1 MLSDEFQVEH
11 SRLKIQSSE
20 LFVKPLLRV
29 LKYLRP
35 YRLLAITTLIC
46 AGVTTA
52 LELVPPWLVKIV
64 IDDVIQSSRPELLP
78 WTIVGFLVAYGVKN
92 LFASLRIRLNNTLE
106 QRVVHDLRAQ
116 VFAALQRLS
125 VSYFESRSTGE
136 IMSRVNSDTEHVERI
151 FVDGLEGLLTAS
163 LTLVGITIM
172 LFTLNWKLAALS
184 LIPIP
189 ILVLSAS
196 AFTKRVHRYYHAIRR
211 NAAELNAYLQD
222 ALSGIRE
229 TMGFNRQTYERERFG
244 RLSWQYSDS
253 NLKAMYL
260 WSLYSPGMIFV
271 GSLGTVLI
279 IWYGAGE
286 VLRGALTVGELVM
299 FLSYL
304 ALFYVPINQI
314 HSVNHMLQHA
324 LAASQRVFD
333 ILDTLPEVQDR
344 PGAIA
349 PVERLNGAVRFE
361 QVSFHYRP
369 DVPVLVNVSLGVQPG
384 ERIALVGP
392 SGAGKSTMLKLLMRF
407 YDVRDGAITI
417 DGYDLRDLPLT
428 FLRSQIGL
436 VQQEPFLFNGTV
448 RDNILYGDL
457 GAEQERLEAA
467 ARAARAHEFISQLP
481 EGYDTWIGERGVKL
495 SVGEKQRVSIARVL
509 LKDPPIVIFDEAT
522 SNIDTETEVKIREAL
537 DCLTRGRTTFI
548 IAHRLSTLHH
558 VDRIVVV
565 DQGQIV
571 EQGLHEDLLTKG
583 GVYAGLYE
591 ASSSCSRPGWA
602 GSADCQAGQRLVILA
617 PSVS

>member
-1 MLSDEFQVEH
+1 M
-11 SRLKIQSSE
+11 KT
-20 LFVKPLLRV
+20 LFRV

-35 YRLLAITTLIC
+35 YRLLAITTLLC

-64 IDDVIQSSRPELLP
+64 IDDVIQARRPGLLS
-78 WTIVGFLVAYGVKN
+78 WVIVGFLLAYGLKN
-92 LFASLRIRLNNTLE
+92 VFASLRIRFNNTLE

-163 LTLVGITIM
+163 LTLVGITVM
-172 LFTLNWKLAALS
+172 LFMLNWKLAALS
-184 LIPIP
+184 LLPIP

-196 AFTKRVHRYYHAIRR
+196 AFTKQVHRYYHAIRR

-229 TMGFNRQTYERERFG
+229 TMGFNRQSYERDRFNV
-244 RLSWQYSDS
+244 LSREYSDS
-253 NLKAMYL
+253 NLKAMCL

-324 LAASQRVFD
+324 LAASERVFD

-344 PGAIA
+344 PGTIA
-349 PVERLNGAVRFE
+349 PANRMNGAVRFDR
-361 QVSFHYRP
+361 VSFHYRP
-369 DVPVLVNVSLGVQPG
+369 DVPVLFSVTLDVQPG

-407 YDVRDGAITI
+407 YDVRAGAITI
-417 DGYDLRDLPLT
+417 DGYDLRHLPLA

-457 GAEQERLEAA
+457 GADQARMESAA
-467 ARAARAHEFISQLP
+467 EAARAHEFISQLP

-565 DQGQIV
+565 DHGQIV
-571 EQGLHEDLLTKG
+571 EQGLHEELLMKG
-583 GVYAGLYE
+583 GLYAGLYE
-591 ASSSCSRPGWA
+591 A
-602 GSADCQAGQRLVILA
+602 QFQV
-617 PSVS
+617 

>member
-1 MLSDEFQVEH
+1 V
-11 SRLKIQSSE
+11 KT
-20 LFVKPLLRV
+20 LFRV

-35 YRLLAITTLIC
+35 YRLLAITTLLC

-64 IDDVIQSSRPELLP
+64 IDDVIQARRPGLLS
-78 WTIVGFLVAYGVKN
+78 WVIVGFLLAYGLKN
-92 LFASLRIRLNNTLE
+92 VFASLRIRFNNTLE

-163 LTLVGITIM
+163 LTLVGITAM
-172 LFTLNWKLAALS
+172 LFILNWKLAALS
-184 LIPIP
+184 LLPIP

-196 AFTKRVHRYYHAIRR
+196 AFTKQVHRYYHAIRR

-229 TMGFNRQTYERERFG
+229 TMGFNRQSYERDRFNV
-244 RLSWQYSDS
+244 LSREYSDS
-253 NLKAMYL
+253 NLKAMCL

-324 LAASQRVFD
+324 LAASERVFD

-344 PGAIA
+344 PGTIA
-349 PVERLNGAVRFE
+349 PANRMNGAVRFDR
-361 QVSFHYRP
+361 VSFHYRP
-369 DVPVLVNVSLGVQPG
+369 DVPVLFSVTLDVQPG

-407 YDVRDGAITI
+407 YDVRAGAITI
-417 DGYDLRDLPLT
+417 DGYDLRHLPLA

-457 GAEQERLEAA
+457 GADQARMESAA
-467 ARAARAHEFISQLP
+467 QAARAHEFISQLP

-571 EQGLHEDLLTKG
+571 EQGLHEELLMKG
-583 GVYAGLYE
+583 GLYAGLYE
-591 ASSSCSRPGWA
+591 A
-602 GSADCQAGQRLVILA
+602 QFQV
-617 PSVS
+617 